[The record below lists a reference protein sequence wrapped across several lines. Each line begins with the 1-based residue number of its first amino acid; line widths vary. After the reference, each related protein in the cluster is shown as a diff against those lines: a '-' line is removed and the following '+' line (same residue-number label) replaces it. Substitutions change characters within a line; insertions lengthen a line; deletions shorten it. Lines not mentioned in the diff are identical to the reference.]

1 MIDRSGVF
9 LALAAAS
16 VLVPATFIVA
26 IVVAAVQRWRG
37 LDVGPRFNALLALLG
52 AASLGTLVLFLPDPV
67 VAAPILGATALLVIL
82 SWRGRRRV
90 QAGWI
95 VIGAA
100 LPWTALWTVYLI
112 ALAAGARFEPG
123 ATWQGFLL
131 GAVPLAAGLVIA
143 ARGDADST
151 QRAGTVE
158 AKRSGRTFHDVST
171 AIGALDML
179 GPFRLPSLAALV
191 ALVASWIV
199 IPLALGPF
207 VPAPVPFILAAGISS
222 LAATEAFIRIRTPTA
237 RRAFEAFSWLGE
249 WELARFREATGGRV
263 PVTRGRAQR
272 WLATHPD
279 RPEIRGFRVE
289 ILVVAGRYDEA
300 RATIAELPAPDPVA
314 AFDRA
319 SLQDLVDWF
328 SGGEGDLVALEEAAA
343 LVLPENGDVRLRAEV
358 AVAVARVRRLMADGR
373 RTPGDAAEPLLE
385 VRRRLGARADGQLGR
400 ALRPRVLPTFVITS
414 LAFVAL
420 SLVGAGTP

>member
-207 VPAPVPFILAAGISS
+207 VPAPSRS
-222 LAATEAFIRIRTPTA
+222 
-237 RRAFEAFSWLGE
+237 SWLQASPRSPQRRPSFE
-249 WELARFREATGGRV
+249 FGRQR
-263 PVTRGRAQR
+263 RGAPSRRSA
-272 WLATHPD
+272 
-279 RPEIRGFRVE
+279 G
-289 ILVVAGRYDEA
+289 LVSGSW
-300 RATIAELPAPDPVA
+300 PASA
-314 AFDRA
+314 
-319 SLQDLVDWF
+319 
-328 SGGEGDLVALEEAAA
+328 
-343 LVLPENGDVRLRAEV
+343 
-358 AVAVARVRRLMADGR
+358 
-373 RTPGDAAEPLLE
+373 
-385 VRRRLGARADGQLGR
+385 
-400 ALRPRVLPTFVITS
+400 RPR
-414 LAFVAL
+414 A
-420 SLVGAGTP
+420 GACR